1 MSIRKKKLSG
11 LVYLL
16 SALSCVLVVSSASP
30 AFASGFGADTQNVM
44 NMIRTI
50 AMAGTAVGI
59 AACGIKYMISSE
71 QEASKALN
79 QMLLLLGA
87 LVALFFLPA
96 AIRLGRS
103 IGDQFEW
110 KPSNLS

>member
-1 MSIRKKKLSG
+1 MRIRKKKVSG

>member
-1 MSIRKKKLSG
+1 MRIRKKKLSG

-30 AFASGFGADTQNVM
+30 AFASGFGVDTQNVM

>member
-1 MSIRKKKLSG
+1 MRIRKKKLSG

>member
-1 MSIRKKKLSG
+1 MRIRKKKLSG
-11 LVYLL
+11 LVYSL

-44 NMIRTI
+44 NMIRVI

-79 QMLLLLGA
+79 KMLLLLGA

>member
-1 MSIRKKKLSG
+1 MRIRKKKLSG

-44 NMIRTI
+44 NMIRVI

-59 AACGIKYMISSE
+59 AACGIKYMLSSE
-71 QEASKALN
+71 QEANKALN

-87 LVALFFLPA
+87 LVALLFLPS
-96 AIRLGRS
+96 AIRLGREVTKN
-103 IGDQFEW
+103 IGWD
-110 KPSNLS
+110 PHSLS

>member
-1 MSIRKKKLSG
+1 MRIRKKKLSG
-11 LVYLL
+11 FVYLF

-44 NMIRTI
+44 NMIRVI

-87 LVALFFLPA
+87 LVALFLLPSV
-96 AIRLGRS
+96 IRLGRS
-103 IGDQFEW
+103 IGDQLAW

>member
-1 MSIRKKKLSG
+1 MRIRKKKVSG
-11 LVYLL
+11 FVYLL

-44 NMIRTI
+44 NMIRVI

-103 IGDQFEW
+103 IGDQLEW

>member
-1 MSIRKKKLSG
+1 MRIRKKKLSG

-30 AFASGFGADTQNVM
+30 AFASGFGSDTQNVM

>member
-1 MSIRKKKLSG
+1 MRIRKKKLSG

-16 SALSCVLVVSSASP
+16 SALSCVLVVSSAAP

-50 AMAGTAVGI
+50 AMAGTAVGM

>member
-1 MSIRKKKLSG
+1 MRIRKKKLSG

-87 LVALFFLPA
+87 LVAFFFLPA

>member
-1 MSIRKKKLSG
+1 MRIRKKKLSG

-96 AIRLGRS
+96 AIRLSRS